1 MHEQGFL
8 NKFEEVSR
16 HLHRLSQAAGGQAPG
31 AGPQE
36 VDEELFQIQE
46 LLEELQIAAEEI
58 QLKND
63 ELLSVRSQ
71 IEKEQQR
78 YRFLFEFAPDGYL
91 VTDEYGVIL
100 QANNSFSNRIG
111 VKQTHLVKRPL
122 ATLVVEADRPEFR
135 ERLSKLTG
143 TAKAAS
149 GTQDYL
155 ELWLKCRQGDPFL
168 ASMTVSTLEPGN
180 WDNEERLLLWLV
192 RDITELRRTQE
203 SLVRA
208 NQELESRV
216 SERTSQLLQA
226 NQSLIDFTYKLEE
239 KNRELQEFAM
249 VASHDL
255 QEPLRKIQSFGNH
268 LITHKKDNFDDDGL
282 DYVNRMVNAAER
294 MQSMMRGLLEYSR
307 VTTRKKPFIKT
318 DLRQVVEE
326 VIQDLELSIHQAQ
339 GQVEVEDLPVLECD
353 PLQMRQ
359 LFQNLLSNALKFHKP
374 DDPPRVKI
382 WGEIDLGG
390 RASIY
395 VKDSG
400 IGFDEQFEDRL
411 FQPFQRL
418 HGRSA
423 FEGSG
428 IGLAICRKIVERHGG
443 SLTARSEKGEGSTF
457 LVQLPLKQ
465 APPSP

>member
-1 MHEQGFL
+1 MHEKDFL

-16 HLHRLSQAAGGQAPG
+16 HLHRLSQAAGDQTPG
-31 AGPQE
+31 AGPPE
-36 VDEELFQIQE
+36 VNEELFHVQE
-46 LLEELQIAAEEI
+46 LLEELQIASEEI
-58 QLKND
+58 QLKNA
-63 ELLSVRSQ
+63 ELLNARSQ

-100 QANNSFSNRIG
+100 QANHSFSNRIG

-135 ERLSKLTG
+135 GRLSQLTG
-143 TAKAAS
+143 TAKSAS
-149 GTQDYL
+149 ETDYL
-155 ELWLKCRQGDPFL
+155 ELRLKCRQGAPFL

-180 WDNEERLLLWLV
+180 WENEERLLLWLV

-307 VTTRKKPFIKT
+307 VTTRKKPFIET

-326 VIQDLELSIHQAQ
+326 VIQDLELSIHQAE